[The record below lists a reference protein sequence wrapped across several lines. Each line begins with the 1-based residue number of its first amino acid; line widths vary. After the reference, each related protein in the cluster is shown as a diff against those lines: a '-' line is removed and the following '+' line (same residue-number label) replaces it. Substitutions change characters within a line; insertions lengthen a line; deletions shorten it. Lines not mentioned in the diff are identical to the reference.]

1 MKNHVSRL
9 AKIIY
14 ATKRT
19 FETIQ
24 HVTDI
29 FFQPAKIASSGFW
42 NEWTRA
48 ESLRRKSKNSI
59 YIEYLTIVF
68 RFLRPRLIAVH
79 HCSICVEPIILHRD
93 TEYSDLCPN
102 GRDENDHQ
110 NLYISKRTLWWII
123 TEISNSKLDRY
134 RIRIWC
140 ETIVYVNRNI
150 CFNGLI
156 SFCF

>member
-24 HVTDI
+24 HVADI

-93 TEYSDLCPN
+93 TEYSDLWERWKRPPKPLHLETYTLMN
-102 GRDENDHQ
+102 NNR
-110 NLYISKRTLWWII
+110 NLELEARPV
-123 TEISNSKLDRY
+123 SNSYLVRNDRV
-134 RIRIWC
+134 RK
-140 ETIVYVNRNI
+140 
-150 CFNGLI
+150 
-156 SFCF
+156 S

>member
-93 TEYSDLCPN
+93 TEYSDLRPN

-110 NLYISKRTLWWII
+110 NLYISYTLMNNNRNL
-123 TEISNSKLDRY
+123 ELEARPVSNSYLVRNDRV
-134 RIRIWC
+134 RK
-140 ETIVYVNRNI
+140 
-150 CFNGLI
+150 
-156 SFCF
+156 S